1 MGALITEKLLR
12 KLQPPPRGNRVI
24 YDGQIRG
31 FGARITAAGVKAFVL
46 NYHVSGRERRYTI
59 GRWPEISAE
68 MARRE
73 ALALREGIRQGHD
86 PLRERERA
94 RGVPIMS
101 DLAQRYIRQHAE
113 PFKRPLSIRDD
124 RRLLAAIIVPKL
136 GTLQVSAVTR
146 YDIERLQG
154 RLRSRPVQSN
164 RMLALLSKMF
174 SLAIRWGWR
183 TDNPV
188 RGVEKFHESPRQRYL
203 RDDELPGFFR
213 ALAATETDP
222 DLRDYLL
229 MRLLTGVRQ
238 RNIFE
243 MRWADLD
250 LEHGRW
256 RIGETKNKDPL
267 LVPLSPPVARVLAGR
282 PRAGEWVFPGQN
294 SGAHVTTMNRAWR
307 TFRRRAGIPD
317 VQLRDLRRTLATH
330 ALAGGASMAVIA
342 KGLGHRSTTVTA
354 GVYALVGET
363 AVRAA
368 FEETGQRLLAAGNGA
383 TADAEAKKAKAPN
396 PNA

>member
-1 MGALITEKLLR
+1 MGNLITEKLIK
-12 KLQPPPRGNRVI
+12 KLQLPTRGSRIV
-24 YDGQIRG
+24 YDRELRG
-31 FGARITAAGVKAFVL
+31 FGLRTTAAGVKAFVL

-59 GRWPEISAE
+59 GRWPEMSAE

-94 RGVPIMS
+94 RGVPIVS
-101 DLAQRYIRQHAE
+101 ELAQRYVREHAE

-154 RLRSRPVQSN
+154 RLRSTPVQSN

-188 RGVEKFHESPRQRYL
+188 RGIEKFHESPRQRYL

-267 LVPLSPPVARVLAGR
+267 LVPLSAPIIRMLAGR
-282 PRAGEWVFPGQN
+282 RHVSEWVFPGRKPG
-294 SGAHVTTMNRAWR
+294 SHLTTLNRVWR
-307 TFRRRAGIPD
+307 GFRRRAGIPD

-354 GVYALVGET
+354 GVYALVGEM
-363 AVRAA
+363 AVRRA
-368 FEETGQRLLAAGNGA
+368 FEETGQRLLAAGNGP
-383 TADAEAKKAKAPN
+383 KANGETK
-396 PNA
+396 